1 MYPVESIE
9 RHISDRKGNLFIY
22 LIIICLGLCFYFI
35 VESRLS

>member
-22 LIIICLGLCFYFI
+22 LIIICLGLGF
-35 VESRLS
+35 